1 VTCGAG
7 ARFLVIG
14 FHLKIRGLVV
24 WEFDLRNNYLAI
36 ALAIFIAF
44 VGYLGGSVALVHSFI
59 VIVRIIDIGFFDI
72 RVLDKSLGVAMG
84 YLRVVVTPEY
94 LRVVVATGDL

>member
-24 WEFDLRNNYLAI
+24 WEFDLRNNY
-36 ALAIFIAF
+36 LAIFIAF